1 MPVTVPVDDF
11 PAVIAQSSVPSVA
24 SVSVDNVGRSF
35 PPQNPPRRVKFLIE
49 WKEHTIPVVLDD
61 TETLGTVAVHACMEI
76 FQITIFCNLCPKSKD
91 LSWKKNKKVAVS

>member
-1 MPVTVPVDDF
+1 MKSFAYCWKSYLSYSLLSLPVTVPVDDF

-61 TETLGTVAVHACMEI
+61 TETLGKVAVNACMEI
-76 FQITIFCNLCPKSKD
+76 FHCL
-91 LSWKKNKKVAVS
+91 

>member
-1 MPVTVPVDDF
+1 MPVTVPVNDF

-35 PPQNPPRRVKFLIE
+35 SPQNPPRRVKFLIE

-61 TETLGTVAVHACMEI
+61 TETLGTVTVNACMEI
-76 FQITIFCNLCPKSKD
+76 NFSSSSSQWTHNQAAAHVRKF
-91 LSWKKNKKVAVS
+91 